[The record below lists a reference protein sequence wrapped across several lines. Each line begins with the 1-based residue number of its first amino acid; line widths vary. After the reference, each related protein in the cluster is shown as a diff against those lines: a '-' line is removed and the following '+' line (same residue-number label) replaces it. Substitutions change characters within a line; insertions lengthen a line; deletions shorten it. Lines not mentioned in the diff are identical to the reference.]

1 MVYARKSTR
10 TSRVRLCHAC
20 VSSAVLSHMPAVP
33 NPPSVSV
40 CDAQRVVMTN
50 GFHAVS
56 SPAFKEMAVASAA
69 NVAMAVNAFAKKLGA
84 KK

>member
-1 MVYARKSTR
+1 
-10 TSRVRLCHAC
+10 
-20 VSSAVLSHMPAVP
+20 
-33 NPPSVSV
+33 
-40 CDAQRVVMTN
+40 MTN